1 VQLLALST
9 RLLHRGARLLSS
21 SAGCGSVT
29 TLHRVTR
36 RLLVRADSSMQ
47 LLHLR
52 LISLVDR
59 ADLRA
64 LRLRKA
70 ELLIEMAEPMA
81 LAVFFAR
88 CRLRAGR
95 AGSGD

>member
-1 VQLLALST
+1 MQLLSLST
-9 RLLHRGARLLSS
+9 RLFHCRPRLLHRSS
-21 SAGCGSVT
+21 GRSGVAS
-29 TLHRVTR
+29 LPRVTR
-36 RLLVRADSSMQ
+36 RLPVRAHSRMQ

-70 ELLIEMAEPMA
+70 ELLI
-81 LAVFFAR
+81 
-88 CRLRAGR
+88 
-95 AGSGD
+95 